1 MKTTNKFHLLLYTH
15 FNKRYLDKLCIAY
28 YMTEHSLKSMFCL
41 KVSLKF
47 NIFVQLRLLYH
58 YDLSSFF
65 FLLIL
70 FTQYIL
76 AEYKFKY
83 ANCHHHLHCVRNEI
97 YYFYH
102 FLFVET
108 KEESLTTPALE
119 EQNNINQKKLSFT
132 GSHLT
137 TPEVSYQP

>member
-1 MKTTNKFHLLLYTH
+1 MHCILYDWT
-15 FNKRYLDKLCIAY
+15 FCQKQVLP
-28 YMTEHSLKSMFCL
+28 EGFPEVHSLFSYVYSIWSIKINS
-41 KVSLKF
+41 
-47 NIFVQLRLLYH
+47 
-58 YDLSSFF
+58 

-83 ANCHHHLHCVRNEI
+83 ANCHHHLHCIRNEI

-108 KEESLTTPALE
+108 KESLITPALE
-119 EQNNINQKKLSFT
+119 EQNNINQKQHSFT

-137 TPEVSYQP
+137 TPEVSYQPWCKFYWTESFQRP